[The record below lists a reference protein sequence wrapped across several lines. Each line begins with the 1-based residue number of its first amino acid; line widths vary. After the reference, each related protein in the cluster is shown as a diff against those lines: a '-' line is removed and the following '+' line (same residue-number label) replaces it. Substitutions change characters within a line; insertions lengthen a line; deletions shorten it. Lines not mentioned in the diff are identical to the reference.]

1 MSGPTIVVA
10 AVTQKV
16 GRTTVLE
23 DISLT
28 TDEGRLVVLS
38 GRSGSG
44 KTTLL
49 HLMAGVL
56 APTVGSVTVLD
67 RPATDVHDWSLVSLT
82 PQHSTVAGSMS
93 VRENVLLPAALRSSD
108 VDEALLADLAL
119 DVIADQ
125 PATRTSLGEQQRTGI
140 ARGLLLQPRVALLD
154 EPTSHQDDDNVE
166 VVLAALRAA
175 SAAGSALVVASHDAR
190 VLEVADRIIAL
201 DNGRVVG
208 QPRSTS

>member
-67 RPATDVHDWSLVSLT
+67 RPATDVHDWSLV
-82 PQHSTVAGSMS
+82 
-93 VRENVLLPAALRSSD
+93 
-108 VDEALLADLAL
+108 
-119 DVIADQ
+119 
-125 PATRTSLGEQQRTGI
+125 
-140 ARGLLLQPRVALLD
+140 
-154 EPTSHQDDDNVE
+154 
-166 VVLAALRAA
+166 
-175 SAAGSALVVASHDAR
+175 
-190 VLEVADRIIAL
+190 
-201 DNGRVVG
+201 
-208 QPRSTS
+208 

>member
-10 AVTQKV
+10 AVTQEI

-154 EPTSHQDDDNVE
+154 EPTSHQDDENVE
-166 VVLAALRAA
+166 RVLSFLLRAR
-175 SAAGSALVVASHDAR
+175 SGGTTLVVATHDSR
-190 VLEVADRIIAL
+190 VAAVADVVHHLAG
-201 DNGRVVG
+201 GRLHD
-208 QPRSTS
+208 

>member
-10 AVTQKV
+10 AVTQEI

-67 RPATDVHDWSLVSLT
+67 RPATDVT
-82 PQHSTVAGSMS
+82 
-93 VRENVLLPAALRSSD
+93 
-108 VDEALLADLAL
+108 
-119 DVIADQ
+119 
-125 PATRTSLGEQQRTGI
+125 
-140 ARGLLLQPRVALLD
+140 
-154 EPTSHQDDDNVE
+154 
-166 VVLAALRAA
+166 AA
-175 SAAGSALVVASHDAR
+175 STAR
-190 VLEVADRIIAL
+190 RCCSPPD
-201 DNGRVVG
+201 
-208 QPRSTS
+208 SSCT